1 MFGPCGRLNHHQR
14 QSRPRTPVIRKA
26 LPKIWSTIKGR
37 SKLMAS
43 PPQRGHTAY
52 DISSSQEQISHL
64 RQKVQTA
71 KNINMSL
78 KLNIGPPAI
87 TDFAQETLRT

>member
-26 LPKIWSTIKGR
+26 LPKIWSTIEGR